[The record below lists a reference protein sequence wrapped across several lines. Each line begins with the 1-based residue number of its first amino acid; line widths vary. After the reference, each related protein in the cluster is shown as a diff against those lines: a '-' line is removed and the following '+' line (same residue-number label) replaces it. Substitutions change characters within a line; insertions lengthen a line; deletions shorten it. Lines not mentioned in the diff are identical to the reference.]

1 MSAVRV
7 LVADDHPSFVRTV
20 TLLLG
25 DAEGIEVVATAAD
38 GDEAVARALAL
49 QPDVVLMDLNM
60 PGTNGID
67 ATRAIVEAAP
77 NIAVLVLTMFDD
89 DDSVVAALRCGA
101 RGYLLKGAR
110 RDEIVR
116 AIQSAHAGEAIFG
129 PAVARRLGALMEPTV
144 SETDAQ
150 RAFPQLTARELDVLD
165 LVAAGL
171 DNHTISS
178 RLYLSEKTVRNYV
191 STILAKVHASTRAE
205 AIVRARDAGLGG
217 A

>member
-25 DAEGIEVVATAAD
+25 DDDGIEVVATAAD
-38 GDEAVARALAL
+38 GDKAVALALDL

-67 ATRAIVEAAP
+67 ATRAIVDAAP

-89 DDSVVAALRCGA
+89 DDSVVAALRSGA

-116 AIQSAHAGEAIFG
+116 AIESAHAGHAIFG
-129 PAVARRLGALMEPTV
+129 PAVARRLGALVEPTPV
-144 SETDAQ
+144 GDEAH
-150 RAFPQLTARELDVLD
+150 RAFP
-165 LVAAGL
+165 
-171 DNHTISS
+171 S
-178 RLYLSEKTVRNYV
+178 
-191 STILAKVHASTRAE
+191 
-205 AIVRARDAGLGG
+205 
-217 A
+217 